1 MKRHIFAFL
10 LLLMIPP
17 ALVLKSPDRA
27 EGGTINGAV
36 SVPRTYFQQLVD
48 ALIKL
53 AVTSHAPN
61 NPVAV
66 VAGVKGFVK
75 KPSLESAAFRYGRSL
90 AVLRYAEGAGDH
102 ELILDANQKAAREL
116 EILFDHRRAPDSIA
130 SMYNPDV
137 LPDGLRSHYEL
148 GLWLEALRMPLMKAV
163 SQEEPSLPPELTP
176 FLTINNMAPQFHKN
190 LEKNNP
196 PPGVLSA
203 LLRLSVY
210 MNNKSFSTF
219 DMRKILKDLD
229 FVVAAYS

>member
-1 MKRHIFAFL
+1 MKRHFFAFL
-10 LLLMIPP
+10 LLLLMPP
-17 ALVLKSPDRA
+17 VLVLERPCRA
-27 EGGTINGAV
+27 EGGALNGTS

-53 AVTSHAPN
+53 AVTSRIPN

-90 AVLRYAEGAGDH
+90 AVLRYAEGTGDH
-102 ELILDANQKAAREL
+102 ELILDASRKAAQEL
-116 EILFDHRRAPDSIA
+116 EVLLDHRRPPDNIE
-130 SMYNPDV
+130 SMCNADV

-176 FLTINNMAPQFHKN
+176 FLTINNMAPQFHEN

-210 MNNKSFSTF
+210 MHNKSFSTF

-229 FVVAAYS
+229 FIVAAYS